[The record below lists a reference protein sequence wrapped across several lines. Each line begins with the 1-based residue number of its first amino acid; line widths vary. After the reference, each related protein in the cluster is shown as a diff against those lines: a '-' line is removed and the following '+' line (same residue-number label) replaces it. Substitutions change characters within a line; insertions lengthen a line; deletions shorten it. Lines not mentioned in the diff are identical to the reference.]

1 MNYILSVLLAGVL
14 LWLCLITNV
23 EAPRSEIYRP
33 APPAP
38 ANWQIPCHE
47 RARVCQAIARLE
59 KVKKEK
65 T

>member
-14 LWLCLITNV
+14 LWLCLITKV

-33 APPAP
+33 APPEP
-38 ANWQIPCHE
+38 IQYHVPCEE
-47 RARVCQAIARLE
+47 RARVCQAIKRLE
-59 KVKKEK
+59 KVKK